1 MKIVKKNFL
10 LTTFIIFVVVTIV
23 LSTLYFAM
31 PVYYQQVKGGEA
43 QRETQWDV
51 DRRDDRQGREG
62 GADAHGDH
70 EADEEHDD
78 RREDL

>member
-43 QRETQWDV
+43 QREFAQIAKQV
-51 DRRDDRQGREG
+51 K
-62 GADAHGDH
+62 
-70 EADEEHDD
+70 
-78 RREDL
+78 